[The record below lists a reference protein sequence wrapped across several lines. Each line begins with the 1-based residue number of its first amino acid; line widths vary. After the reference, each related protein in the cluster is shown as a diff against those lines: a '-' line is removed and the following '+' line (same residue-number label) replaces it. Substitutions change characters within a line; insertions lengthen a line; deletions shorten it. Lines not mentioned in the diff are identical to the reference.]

1 MQNTGSDFQEVV
13 MQILPQLVDYL
24 KESQQ
29 GTIDVLQQMPASEL
43 AQQLQL
49 DKWIRQGGLAN
60 SDMTDFV
67 ATYLTNSQHM
77 HHPRYIGHQVASHH
91 LSSGIADIIQ
101 GVINNPMA
109 IYEMGPS
116 AVVIEQT
123 VINWML
129 EKAGWLHKDD
139 ITDFTENPQSGAG
152 ILTHGGSM
160 ANLTA
165 LLAARASIA
174 PNSWETGTPSELVVM
189 GPQVSHYSIARAI
202 SIMGLGSQAYL
213 PVGVSS
219 TEVMIP
225 DMLPKVYQ
233 QAMDSG
239 QQVMAVVA
247 NACATATGLYDPLE
261 EIGHFCRE
269 HDLWYHVDGAHGA
282 SALLHD
288 DTKHYLNGLQM
299 ADSMIWDTHKM
310 LRTTTLCAAALFRK
324 QESLATTFR
333 QKGSYLFHDKEEP
346 GFDLMPYTIEC
357 TKAAIGTKLYWV
369 LATQGER
376 AVANYVKQQ
385 YDITAQMHALISTE
399 SDFACPY
406 LPQANILCFKYTDG
420 PDSNDYQLTLRNE
433 VVKRGKF
440 YITSAEVK
448 GIRYLRMTVINE
460 LTTLDDITAL
470 LQHIRVIAA
479 ELV

>member
-282 SALLHD
+282 SALLH
-288 DTKHYLNGLQM
+288 TG
-299 ADSMIWDTHKM
+299 
-310 LRTTTLCAAALFRK
+310 
-324 QESLATTFR
+324 
-333 QKGSYLFHDKEEP
+333 
-346 GFDLMPYTIEC
+346 
-357 TKAAIGTKLYWV
+357 
-369 LATQGER
+369 
-376 AVANYVKQQ
+376 
-385 YDITAQMHALISTE
+385 
-399 SDFACPY
+399 
-406 LPQANILCFKYTDG
+406 
-420 PDSNDYQLTLRNE
+420 
-433 VVKRGKF
+433 
-440 YITSAEVK
+440 
-448 GIRYLRMTVINE
+448 
-460 LTTLDDITAL
+460 
-470 LQHIRVIAA
+470 
-479 ELV
+479 